1 METRKVV
8 HIMFQKSTITTRLLS
23 GFAFVIAFLAVLVTA
38 GLVYLNSL
46 TGEIDLLANNR
57 FPQVVAAGQWEA
69 SVLSSARHMQ
79 AVLLLSDADEREQ
92 EIKAIKANRDQQAAL
107 HASVWQMASASE
119 AQDLLQR
126 IEKERGEY
134 LQAEAEF
141 LEYAE
146 AGRTFDAKMLLIM
159 KARPAQAAYIT
170 ALDKLVSYFSQEARE
185 MARRSASAYRIS
197 VGAFIVAGLL
207 CLAGAYAVTLLIARG
222 LHKQL
227 GGEPAYA
234 RSVVEKVAGGDLTV
248 EVDLAKGDE
257 SSLLAAMRQMIS
269 NLRSMV
275 GETARGARSVADTS
289 AQIAQGNLDL
299 SQRTEE
305 QASTLEEAAS
315 SMEELTS
322 TVIQNAQ
329 HARQAN
335 ELAATASDTARKG
348 GEVVDE
354 VVSTMDEILDSS
366 RKIADIVGVID
377 GIAFQTNI
385 LALNAAVEAARAGE
399 QGRGFAVVAT
409 EVRNLAQRT
418 TVAAKEIKA
427 LISDSATRVQ
437 AGSDRVDAAGHTMV
451 GVVMSV
457 DKVSKL
463 IAEIAAASQEQ
474 STKIGQVSSAV
485 KQMDTVVQQNASLV
499 EEAAAA
505 TESMKDQA
513 TTLLEMV
520 SRFHLDE
527 GEAAWAAG
535 SAVLQSPFAAA
546 QPAPIRVRP
555 RRSVPPHYVP
565 PVGLDHAG
573 RPPKGKPTLN

>member
-1 METRKVV
+1 
-8 HIMFQKSTITTRLLS
+8 MFQKSTITTRLLS
-23 GFAFVIAFLAVLVTA
+23 GFALVIALLAVLVTA
-38 GLVYLNSL
+38 GLVWLNSL
-46 TGEIDLLANNR
+46 TGQIDLLANNR
-57 FPQVVAAGQWEA
+57 LPQVVAAGHWEA
-69 SVLSSARHMQ
+69 SVLRTARHMQ
-79 AVLLLSDADEREQ
+79 AVLLLTEASEREQ
-92 EIKAIKANRDQQAAL
+92 ELKAIKANRDQQAAL
-107 HASVWQMASASE
+107 HATVWQLAAASE
-119 AQDLLQR
+119 AQNLLEQ
-126 IEKERGEY
+126 IEQNRRAY

-141 LEYAE
+141 VEYAE
-146 AGRTFDAKMLLIM
+146 SGRIDDARVLLLV
-159 KARPAQAAYIT
+159 KARPAQAAYI
-170 ALDKLVSYFSQEARE
+170 AGIDKLGSFFSEEARE
-185 MARRSASAYRIS
+185 MSRRSAAVYRIS
-197 VGAFIVAGLL
+197 VGVFIVAGLL
-207 CLAGAYAVTLLIARG
+207 CLVGAYAVTLLISRG

-227 GGEPAYA
+227 GGEPTYA
-234 RSVVEKVAGGDLTV
+234 RSVVEQVAGGDLTV
-248 EVDLAKGDE
+248 QVELRKGDE
-257 SSLLAAMRQMIS
+257 TSLLAAMRDMIT

-275 GETARGARSVADTS
+275 GETAKGARSVADTS

-322 TVIQNAQ
+322 TVAQNAQ

-335 ELAATASDTARKG
+335 ELAVSASDTARKG
-348 GEVVDE
+348 GEVVDD
-354 VVSTMDEILDSS
+354 VVNTMDQILDSS

-427 LISDSATRVQ
+427 LISDSTLKVQ

-457 DKVSKL
+457 QKVSNL

-474 STKIGQVSSAV
+474 SSKIGQVTSAV
-485 KQMDTVVQQNASLV
+485 RQMDTVVQQNASLV

-513 TTLLEMV
+513 GTLLELV
-520 SRFHLDE
+520 SRFRLGD
-527 GEAAWAAG
+527 GDSFAAAG
-535 SAVLQSPFAAA
+535 PAVLQSQLAATN
-546 QPAPIRVRP
+546 PAPIRVRP
-555 RRSVPPHYVP
+555 RRSLPPQYVA
-565 PVGLDHAG
+565 PVGFE
-573 RPPKGKPTLN
+573 RPDARSESKQTWN